1 MLSQAGMLLDG
12 IACLGKCGT
21 MVPAVTTS
29 PSLNF
34 VRAKS
39 LASVSVSNVLV
50 DRGLRDRTKV
60 PLLGISKVTY
70 QVYRIPHPKMA
81 QHGDISALVK
91 RAPMMVAL
99 DARYSGRSTEGEPL
113 ICIKG
118 ACLEPLIDAC
128 PGPHRSR
135 RACPATA
142 YTSCDPECWTFD
154 DLESPALYAGYFD
167 ACFGGL

>member
-1 MLSQAGMLLDG
+1 MPRRSSVSCSCPMPSQAGMLLDG

-50 DRGLRDRTKV
+50 DRGLRRRTNV

-81 QHGDISALVK
+81 QHGDLSALVK
-91 RAPMMVAL
+91 CAPMMVAL
-99 DARYSGRSTEGEPL
+99 DARYLGRSTEGEPL

-118 ACLEPLIDAC
+118 ACLERPSLTLASVHTD
-128 PGPHRSR
+128 PGDHALPQHI
-135 RACPATA
+135 PAA
-142 YTSCDPECWTFD
+142 IPNVGHSMI
-154 DLESPALYAGYFD
+154 
-167 ACFGGL
+167 